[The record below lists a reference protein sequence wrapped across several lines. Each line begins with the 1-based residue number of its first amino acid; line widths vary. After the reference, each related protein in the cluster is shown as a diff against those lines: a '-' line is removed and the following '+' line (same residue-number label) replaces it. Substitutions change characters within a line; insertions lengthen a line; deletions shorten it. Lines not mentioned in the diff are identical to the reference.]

1 MATRKKGTVK
11 KGAARK
17 TATKTT
23 ARKTAAAKSAS
34 TSASKAAPK
43 TPRRSAKAASARKS
57 PAVRKSASKRTAS
70 AAARKTGARPR
81 ATEQLVEYQRKRDFE
96 KTAEPSGKSTKSRSR
111 ASSRDQLR
119 FVIQKHDASRL
130 HYDLRL
136 EMDGVMKSWAVPKGP
151 STDPSVKRL
160 AMQVEDHPIDYNT
173 FEGTIP
179 AGEYGG
185 GTVMLWDNGTY
196 EIENAVD
203 DDMNAAAHDEYK
215 RGELKLSFHGKRIK
229 GSYALV
235 RTKGMGGNTD
245 KPAWLLIKHR
255 DDTASPGSDSAL
267 TEKYMKSVTTNR
279 TMDEIAEGTSVWH
292 SSR

>member
-1 MATRKKGTVK
+1 MRIRKKATAK
-11 KGAARK
+11 KKNAVRTRTAPKKKRAEPTK
-17 TATKTT
+17 SKKAATK
-23 ARKTAAAKSAS
+23 APAKSARKI
-34 TSASKAAPK
+34 ASKGAG
-43 TPRRSAKAASARKS
+43 
-57 PAVRKSASKRTAS
+57 AS
-70 AAARKTGARPR
+70 AAK
-81 ATEQLVEYQRKRDFE
+81 QLSEYQRKRDFA
-96 KTAEPSGKSTKSRSR
+96 KTAEPSGATKSSR
-111 ASSRDQLR
+111 KPARAKSADELR

-151 STDPSVKRL
+151 SADPSVKRL
-160 AMQVEDHPIDYNT
+160 AMQVEDHPIEYNT

-196 EIENAVD
+196 EVENATVD
-203 DDMNAAAHDEYK
+203 DQNEAAHDAYEH
-215 RGELKLSFHGKRIK
+215 GELKVNFHGERIK

-235 RTKGMGGNTD
+235 RTKGMGGNAE

-255 DDTASPGSDSAL
+255 DDRAHPESDSVL
-267 TEKYMKSVTTNR
+267 TNKYVKSVTTKR
-279 TMDEIAEGTSVWH
+279 TMDQISKGSRVWH